1 MSRTILLV
9 HPDPA
14 AASTVQALLTNSR
27 DGPFNVEW
35 ASDCSTALHRLN
47 GPRGD
52 GIVAVVSDLNL
63 PDSLGLAT
71 FDRLFAASRGIPI
84 LVLSMRRDED
94 IAREAV
100 RRGAQDYLLDEC
112 FDGDFLSRAL
122 CNMLQRCGRAIALAT
137 ERAQL
142 TLNSIGDAIVSTD
155 IEGNITF
162 LNPVAVAMT
171 GWPES
176 EALGRPLQEILR
188 IIDADSREPVRDPIA
203 LAIESDETVGLG
215 ANCLLVRR
223 DGEEFA
229 IEDTASPIHDVH
241 DRVAGAV
248 IVFHDVG
255 VARALSLKM
264 SHLAQH
270 DPLTGLP
277 NRVLLQDRL
286 ARAVATARREGTALA
301 VLFIDVDR
309 FKEINDTLGHTM
321 GDHVLQSIA
330 KRLRACTRESDTV
343 SRRSGDEFVVL
354 LPGVA
359 ASADGAL
366 VAEKVLAA
374 MSVPHRI
381 DQHDVHATVSIG
393 VAICPDHGADADT
406 LLQRADIALADAK
419 LRGRSTYRVYMPKMT
434 PERAQSMSTDQT
446 AGKAVRGYR
455 LALLQLT
462 DR

>member
-1 MSRTILLV
+1 
-9 HPDPA
+9 
-14 AASTVQALLTNSR
+14 
-27 DGPFNVEW
+27 
-35 ASDCSTALHRLN
+35 
-47 GPRGD
+47 
-52 GIVAVVSDLNL
+52 
-63 PDSLGLAT
+63 
-71 FDRLFAASRGIPI
+71 
-84 LVLSMRRDED
+84 
-94 IAREAV
+94 
-100 RRGAQDYLLDEC
+100 
-112 FDGDFLSRAL
+112 
-122 CNMLQRCGRAIALAT
+122 
-137 ERAQL
+137 
-142 TLNSIGDAIVSTD
+142 
-155 IEGNITF
+155 
-162 LNPVAVAMT
+162 
-171 GWPES
+171 
-176 EALGRPLQEILR
+176 
-188 IIDADSREPVRDPIA
+188 

-359 ASADGAL
+359 ASTDGAL

-381 DQHDVHATVSIG
+381 EQHEVHATVSIG

-419 LRGRSTYRVYMPKMT
+419 LRGRSTYRVYMPRMT
-434 PERAQSMSTDQT
+434 PERAQSMGTDQT